1 MSIGE
6 SIIALCENSN
16 ILVVVLWITGLILF
30 AVEFFQP
37 MRGISYALGILL
49 TVAAFVIRMII
60 GSPGEAFVFVW
71 VTAVLMFVLHSVAL
85 FTKKRDWLRVS
96 KMKRVGERSKRYGSL
111 VGSAGVAITPID
123 LSGNVTVND
132 VNLAVY
138 SEKPIPQGASV
149 RIVRVDPDKIIV
161 ERIESDD
168 T

>member
-49 TVAAFVIRMII
+49 TVAAFTVRMII

-96 KMKRVGERSKRYGSL
+96 KMKRASERSKRYGSL
-111 VGSAGVAITPID
+111 VGSSGVAITPID

-138 SEKPIPQGASV
+138 SEKPIPQGANV

-161 ERIESDD
+161 ERIESENA
-168 T
+168 

>member
-1 MSIGE
+1 
-6 SIIALCENSN
+6 
-16 ILVVVLWITGLILF
+16 
-30 AVEFFQP
+30 
-37 MRGISYALGILL
+37 
-49 TVAAFVIRMII
+49 
-60 GSPGEAFVFVW
+60 
-71 VTAVLMFVLHSVAL
+71 
-85 FTKKRDWLRVS
+85 
-96 KMKRVGERSKRYGSL
+96 MKRVGERSKRYGSL

-161 ERIESDD
+161 ERIENDD